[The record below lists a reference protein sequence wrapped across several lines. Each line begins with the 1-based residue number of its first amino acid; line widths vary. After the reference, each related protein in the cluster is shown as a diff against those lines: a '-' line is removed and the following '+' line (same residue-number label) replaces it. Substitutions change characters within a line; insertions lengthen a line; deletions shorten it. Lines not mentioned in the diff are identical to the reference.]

1 MDGYFRILGRVDDV
15 INVAGH
21 RLGTK
26 EIESACLSV
35 SEVAEAAVVPVVDEI
50 KGRVP
55 EVYIALQPGIAPS
68 QEIIDKVN
76 KAIETMIGKIARP
89 RHIHIV
95 PDMPKTRSG
104 KLMRRVL
111 ASISNRMN
119 TGDITTLA
127 NPDVVEKVRELVQ
140 GKEPVVIAE
149 AADDIKRF
157 GTEE

>member
-1 MDGYFRILGRVDDV
+1 
-15 INVAGH
+15 
-21 RLGTK
+21 
-26 EIESACLSV
+26 
-35 SEVAEAAVVPVVDEI
+35 VPVVDEI

-55 EVYIALQPGIAPS
+55 EVYIALQPGLQASPAIV
-68 QEIIDKVN
+68 DKVN

-89 RHIHIV
+89 RRILIV

-111 ASISNRMN
+111 AALSNNMN

-127 NPDVVEKVRELVQ
+127 NPDVVEQVRELVQ
-140 GKEPVVIAE
+140 GKEAVAIADGPE
-149 AADDIKRF
+149 DLKRF

>member
-1 MDGYFRILGRVDDV
+1 M
-15 INVAGH
+15 
-21 RLGTK
+21 
-26 EIESACLSV
+26 
-35 SEVAEAAVVPVVDEI
+35 VDEI

-55 EVYIALQPGIAPS
+55 EVYVALKPGIQPG

-76 KAIETMIGKIARP
+76 KAIETIIGKIARP
-89 RHIHIV
+89 KHIHIV

-104 KLMRRVL
+104 KLMRRIL

-140 GKEPVVIAE
+140 GKEPVAIRE
-149 AADDIKRF
+149 GADDIKQF
-157 GTEE
+157 GKED